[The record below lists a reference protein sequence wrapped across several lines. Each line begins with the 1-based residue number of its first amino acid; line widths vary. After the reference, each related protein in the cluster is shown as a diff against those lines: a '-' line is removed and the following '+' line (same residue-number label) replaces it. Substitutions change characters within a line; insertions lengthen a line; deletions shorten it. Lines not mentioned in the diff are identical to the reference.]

1 MLTGGIAASVLSR
14 PLSLHSE
21 DPGFSRGGRPW
32 EQVAAV
38 PRFDQREKRKRRP
51 FRIANR
57 KRLSTTYNG
66 NPRLRWTQQHHGLGE
81 RFGVN
86 KEGPGPCPGRN
97 TGENCQKSAQ
107 RYGRTERSASGRDAC
122 PVQPH
127 TLASTSSSV
136 GIETVGTSS
145 ARCDTFAAVAFCA
158 FTKGTIFPYT
168 RGHRA
173 RFFNHLMRAP

>member
-38 PRFDQREKRKRRP
+38 PRFDQRAKRKRRP
-51 FRIANR
+51 FRIADR
-57 KRLSTTYNG
+57 KRLLNG
-66 NPRLRWTQQHHGLGE
+66 IQREPAPTLDPAAYRFRREIRLEQGMSRFVSRPQHWGE
-81 RFGVN
+81 LP
-86 KEGPGPCPGRN
+86 E
-97 TGENCQKSAQ
+97 SAQ
-107 RYGRTERSASGRDAC
+107 RYGRTERSASGHDAC